1 LKNFRYL
8 QKLSHHK
15 ETEGEPG
22 VEKASKKR
30 LLKWSNIIA
39 TLATTV
45 LALTALITVY
55 LTVAAWQTQQETTRP
70 YFILKESPKVDLGDE
85 LSFELK
91 FTNVGM
97 HPAVNLSSET
107 IVFDDR
113 LTGKP
118 IHHDESAIVNEIPQD
133 STSSL
138 VMTISSEEIYPKQLN
153 INAHYVV
160 VDLQYADPILHKS
173 YSQLIYLKW
182 TGVQEEKMQPTVHVR
197 VEEKGK
203 IDDYLK
209 KRGIELQKDLV
220 EK

>member
-1 LKNFRYL
+1 L
-8 QKLSHHK
+8 
-15 ETEGEPG
+15 
-22 VEKASKKR
+22 EKASKKR
-30 LLKWSNIIA
+30 FLKWTNIIA
-39 TLATTV
+39 TIATTV

-55 LTVAAWQTQQETTRP
+55 LTVAAWKAQQETARP
-70 YFILKESPKVDLGDE
+70 YFILKESPKVDLGNE

-118 IHHDESAIVNEIPQD
+118 IHHDESAIVNEIPKD
-133 STSSL
+133 SSSSL
-138 VMTISSEEIYPKQLN
+138 VMTIPSEEVYPKQFN

-160 VDLQYADPILHKS
+160 VDLHYADPILDKS

-182 TGVQEEKMQPTVHVR
+182 NGVQEEKMQPTVHVR

-203 IDDYLK
+203 ILDYFQKGGIDLK
-209 KRGIELQKDLV
+209 
-220 EK
+220 

>member
-1 LKNFRYL
+1 M
-8 QKLSHHK
+8 
-15 ETEGEPG
+15 
-22 VEKASKKR
+22 EKASKKSFV
-30 LLKWSNIIA
+30 KWSNIIA

-55 LTVAAWQTQQETTRP
+55 LTVAAWKVQQETARP
-70 YFILKESPKVDLGDE
+70 YFILKESPKVDLGKD

-107 IVFDDR
+107 IVFDGR

-118 IHHDESAIVNEIPQD
+118 AHHDESAIVNEIPKD
-133 STSSL
+133 SSSSL
-138 VMTISSEEIYPKQLN
+138 VMSMPSGEVYPLQSN

-160 VDLQYADPILHKS
+160 VDLQYADPILNKS
-173 YSQLIYLKW
+173 YNQKIYLKW
-182 TGVQEEKMQPTVHVR
+182 NGVREEKMQPTVHVK

-209 KRGIELQKDLV
+209 KSGIDL
-220 EK
+220 K

>member
-1 LKNFRYL
+1 M
-8 QKLSHHK
+8 
-15 ETEGEPG
+15 
-22 VEKASKKR
+22 EKASKKR

-55 LTVAAWQTQQETTRP
+55 LTVAAWKAQQETARP
-70 YFILKESPKVDLGDE
+70 YFILKESPKVDLGNE

-97 HPAVNLSSET
+97 HPAENLSSET

-118 IHHDESAIVNEIPQD
+118 IHHDESAIVNEIPKD
-133 STSSL
+133 SSSSL
-138 VMTISSEEIYPKQLN
+138 VMTIPSEEIYPKQLN

-160 VDLQYADPILHKS
+160 VDLRYADPILKKS
-173 YSQLIYLKW
+173 YSQSIYMKW
-182 TGVQEEKMQPTVHVR
+182 NGVQEEKIQPTVHVR

-209 KRGIELQKDLV
+209 KRGIDL
-220 EK
+220 K

>member
-1 LKNFRYL
+1 M
-8 QKLSHHK
+8 
-15 ETEGEPG
+15 
-22 VEKASKKR
+22 EKASKKR
-30 LLKWSNIIA
+30 FLKWTNIIA
-39 TLATTV
+39 TIATTV

-55 LTVAAWQTQQETTRP
+55 LTVAAWKAQQETARP
-70 YFILKESPKVDLGDE
+70 YFILKESPKVDLGNE

-118 IHHDESAIVNEIPQD
+118 IHHDESAIVNEIPKD
-133 STSSL
+133 SSSSL
-138 VMTISSEEIYPKQLN
+138 VMTIPSEEVYPKQFN

-160 VDLQYADPILHKS
+160 VDLHYADPILDKS

-182 TGVQEEKMQPTVHVR
+182 NGVQEEKMQPTVHVR

-203 IDDYLK
+203 ILDYFQKGGIDLK
-209 KRGIELQKDLV
+209 
-220 EK
+220 

>member
-1 LKNFRYL
+1 L
-8 QKLSHHK
+8 
-15 ETEGEPG
+15 
-22 VEKASKKR
+22 EKVSKKR

-39 TLATTV
+39 TIATTV

-55 LTVAAWQTQQETTRP
+55 LTVAAWQAQQETARP
-70 YFILKESPKVDLGDE
+70 YFILKESPKVDLGNE

-118 IHHDESAIVNEIPQD
+118 IHHDESAIVNEIPKD
-133 STSSL
+133 SSSSL
-138 VMTISSEEIYPKQLN
+138 VMTIPSEEIYPKQFN

-160 VDLQYADPILHKS
+160 VDLQYADPILNKS
-173 YSQLIYLKW
+173 YSQTIYMNW
-182 TGVQEEKMQPTVHVR
+182 NGVKEEKMQPTVHVR
-197 VEEKGK
+197 VEEKEK

-209 KRGIELQKDLV
+209 KCGIDL
-220 EK
+220 K

>member
-1 LKNFRYL
+1 M
-8 QKLSHHK
+8 
-15 ETEGEPG
+15 
-22 VEKASKKR
+22 EKVSKKSF
-30 LLKWSNIIA
+30 LKWLNLIA
-39 TLATTV
+39 TMATTV

-55 LTVAAWQTQQETTRP
+55 LTVAAWKAQQETARP
-70 YFILKESPKVDLGDE
+70 YFILKESPKVDLGNE

-118 IHHDESAIVNEIPQD
+118 IHHDESAIVNEIPKD
-133 STSSL
+133 SSSSL
-138 VMTISSEEIYPKQLN
+138 VMTIPSEEVYPKQFN

-160 VDLQYADPILHKS
+160 VDLHYADPILDKS

-182 TGVQEEKMQPTVHVR
+182 NGVQEEKMQPTVHVR

-203 IDDYLK
+203 ILDYFQKGGIDLK
-209 KRGIELQKDLV
+209 
-220 EK
+220 